1 VSARIRVA
9 TSCSSSARS
18 TAGVAPQPGAASRAP
33 AIAASSCSGDAVP
46 SSASVSSVA
55 GFSTSSAGPSPAT
68 CSPRISSLVS
78 MGADPNQSADPAYL
92 GAERTPFLTESGS
105 VKMSPILP
113 S

>member
-1 VSARIRVA
+1 MRVA

-18 TAGVAPQPGAASRAP
+18 TAGVAAQPGAASRAA

-46 SSASVSSVA
+46 SSVTVSSVA
-55 GFSTSSAGPSPAT
+55 GFSTASVGPSPAT

-78 MGADPNQSADPAYL
+78 MGADPTRPA
-92 GAERTPFLTESGS
+92 ARHFDEAARPFLIESGS